1 MFLTF
6 VLFVSV
12 KVIEEQVIVFYSVL
26 QMIHNFLFF
35 IDINSEASTF
45 VEYVFFVIWAVINF
59 TRQASTAG
67 KDQLALSFKRILPSI
82 AFSMITWFLRRIGS
96 PLLMVSFLLYD
107 N

>member
-1 MFLTF
+1 
-6 VLFVSV
+6 
-12 KVIEEQVIVFYSVL
+12 
-26 QMIHNFLFF
+26 MIHNFLFF

-45 VEYVFFVIWAVINF
+45 VEYVFFVIWAVVINF

-67 KDQLALSFKRILPSI
+67 KDQLALSFKWILPRI